1 MRAGSSGRF
10 PAIPTPPPRPS
21 SVCFAAPPTRPT
33 GTTDAPHSDSKGEH
47 PVAEEDLLYTLISAI
62 AALGAV
68 QAGGHAPADTTY
80 FQQEVDYTI
89 AARLDEER
97 ETLAGAGVLRY
108 RNNAPEALDSVYFH
122 LYLNA
127 FRPNSVWAQTEQR
140 DDFDFQGLDEGDT
153 GFHRMRSLTIGGVRL
168 APVYPYSPDS
178 TVVAYG
184 LPEKLQPGDSLT
196 VRFEWEARPSTLCR
210 RQCRRGRSY
219 DFAHWYPRIAV
230 FDHTGWAVR
239 PLYPQGELYG
249 EYGRYHVTFD
259 LAEDQV
265 IGATGVPVAGDPG
278 WRVGPF
284 SPDSVPHYRR
294 DFYGPAAPT
303 AEPGLLDGPVEE
315 GRKRIIFH
323 AEDVHHFAWSTS
335 PDYRYEAGRSGDIA
349 IHVLYRPGDLN
360 WDMGAAV
367 DRTIRAL
374 EWLEGRFGS
383 YPWPQLTNLHRLE
396 DGGTEFPMV
405 IMDGSSDQGLIIH
418 EVAHQYAHG
427 IFGNNEWREGWLDEG
442 MASFLSAWFFEDFGA
457 PDPWSGL
464 MRGIGRAIADGPVA
478 PIATESKDFPDYRTY
493 GLMTYSLPQAVLYS
507 LRKMLGDDVFADGLR
522 DYYLTKAL
530 EHVTEADLR
539 RSMERASGRELGWFF
554 EQWFHTTGT
563 LDYAVG
569 DVAQERVVD
578 GWRTAVEV
586 VRRGEIWMPITV
598 RIGDVDTRLER
609 SEETQ
614 TAVVTT
620 SERPGRV
627 ELDPNAWLVDVDRSN
642 NVVEVPAP
650 ASSASSP
657 DQP

>member
-1 MRAGSSGRF
+1 M
-10 PAIPTPPPRPS
+10 
-21 SVCFAAPPTRPT
+21 
-33 GTTDAPHSDSKGEH
+33 
-47 PVAEEDLLYTLISAI
+47 ISAF
-62 AALGAV
+62 AVLAAV
-68 QAGGHAPADTTY
+68 QAVPAVPEDTAY
-80 FQQEVDYTI
+80 FQQDVEYTLE
-89 AARLDEER
+89 ARLDEER
-97 ETLAGAGVLRY
+97 EALVGAGVLDY
-108 RNNAPEALDSVYFH
+108 RNNSPEPLDSLYFH

-127 FRPNSVWAQTEQR
+127 FRPNSVWAENEQR
-140 DDFDFQGLDEGDT
+140 DAYDFQALEELET
-153 GFHRMRSLTIGGVRL
+153 GFHRMRSMAAGGARL
-168 APVYPYSPDS
+168 EPVYPHAPDS
-178 TVVAYG
+178 TVVAYA
-184 LPEKLQPGDSLT
+184 LPSTLEPGGAVTLA
-196 VRFEWEARPSTLCR
+196 FEWEARPSTLCR

-249 EYGRYHVTFD
+249 EFGNYHVTFD
-259 LAEDQV
+259 LADDQV

-278 WRVGPF
+278 WRVGPY

-294 DFYGPAAPT
+294 DFYGHAAPT

-315 GRKRIIFH
+315 GRKRVIFH
-323 AEDVHHFAWSTS
+323 AEQVHHFAWATS

-349 IHVLYRPGDLN
+349 VHVLFRPGDLD

-405 IMDGSSDQGLIIH
+405 LMDGSSGQGLIIH
-418 EVAHQYAHG
+418 EAAHQYAHG

-442 MASFLSAWFFEDFGA
+442 MASFLSAWFYEDLGA

-464 MRGIGRAIADGPVA
+464 MRGVGRAIADGPVA
-478 PIATESKDFPDYRTY
+478 PISTESQDFPDYGTY

-507 LRKMLGDDVFADGLR
+507 LRKMLGDELFADGLR

-530 EHVTEADLR
+530 EHVTEDDLR
-539 RSMERASGRELGWFF
+539 RSMERASGRDLGWFF

-569 DVAQERVVD
+569 DVSQTRTDD
-578 GWRTAVEV
+578 GWRTTVEV
-586 VRRGEIWMPITV
+586 VRRGENWMPITV
-598 RIGDVDTRLER
+598 RVGDAESRLEGPDER
-609 SEETQ
+609 Q
-614 TAVVTT
+614 TVVVTS
-620 SERPGRV
+620 SERPERV
-627 ELDPNAWLVDVDRSN
+627 VLDPNAELVDVDRTN
-642 NVVEVPAP
+642 DTVEIPAP
-650 ASSASSP
+650 GAGASGGPSS
-657 DQP
+657 QP